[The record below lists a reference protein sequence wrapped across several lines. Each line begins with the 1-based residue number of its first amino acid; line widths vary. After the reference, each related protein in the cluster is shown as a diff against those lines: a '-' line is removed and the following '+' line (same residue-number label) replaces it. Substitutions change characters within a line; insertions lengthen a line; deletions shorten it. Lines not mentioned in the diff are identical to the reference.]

1 MQNVKVSDSNLCLKM
16 SDHPPGQKGGCH
28 DSSQWTRCGKLQT
41 LHPKIFLFIFNAL
54 VLIASLWKLFC
65 LLVMDNARK
74 SEVFPEKYGSTG

>member
-41 LHPKIFLFIFNAL
+41 LHPKLFLFIL
-54 VLIASLWKLFC
+54 ASLWKLFC

-74 SEVFPEKYGSTG
+74 SDLFPEKYGSTG

>member
-1 MQNVKVSDSNLCLKM
+1 MQNVKVSNSNLCLKM

-41 LHPKIFLFIFNAL
+41 LHPKIFLFIL
-54 VLIASLWKLFC
+54 ASLWKLFC
-65 LLVMDNARK
+65 LLVMDNPRK